1 MGSERA
7 IISDGFIG
15 LVIVFITLMF
25 APFGLLADIIAS
37 LIFSF
42 IVLLIFIGPI
52 IKYINKKL
60 GTHIIPNVKIKFVDL
75 VIVILFVS
83 ILESFAPSLIAITL
97 IVGVI
102 LYVTFDDIV
111 SEIKGGKWSII

>member
-1 MGSERA
+1 M
-7 IISDGFIG
+7 
-15 LVIVFITLMF
+15 
-25 APFGLLADIIAS
+25 
-37 LIFSF
+37 
-42 IVLLIFIGPI
+42 
-52 IKYINKKL
+52 
-60 GTHIIPNVKIKFVDL
+60 KIKFVDL